1 MTLISDPI
9 VLYYIGKYCA
19 KSGIKLDLGL
29 VCISD
34 FKHIIK
40 FQDNYNL
47 KQNKEIKKIKANF
60 WKGLIYIL
68 QKQYKLAK
76 EKLEKI
82 QKLLEI
88 NEKQIKAN
96 FIRRYFEWYGKYI
109 THSVYDEFVVSQS
122 ELLNL

>member
-1 MTLISDPI
+1 

-19 KSGIKLDLGL
+19 KSGLKLDLGL

-34 FKHIIK
+34 YKNIIK

-47 KQNKEIKKIKANF
+47 KHNKEIKKIKANF
-60 WKGLIYIL
+60 WKGVIYIL

-76 EKLEKI
+76 EKFEKI

-88 NEKQIKAN
+88 NEKIIKVN
-96 FIRRYFEWYGKYI
+96 FIRKYFEWYVKYI
-109 THSVYDEFVVSQS
+109 SYSVYDDFEVNNN
-122 ELLNL
+122 ELLTL